1 MCSPLASVIWEIV
14 CISAASPCLFFGG
27 VSGQGVQHQ
36 VKCATICPWVSKS
49 WGNDLAWQGKAVQ
62 KEIFEFN
69 LGTKVPIAL
78 FGSSSAA
85 KWHWRIN
92 WSCGWSKALVHFGR
106 AWVHSSLLLKYH
118 LSFLQCLVSRCIQ
131 FPDSMMT
138 MMIFRVDCWEAGS
151 RQTIWILD
159 IAENTC
165 DPVESLVLR
174 TFFGTEPMEHV
185 CPSTVRGIIVWI
197 FMLFITPMLWPPEI
211 PRVLEWIPWPME
223 FHTLF
228 LRLCMTMLLTA
239 RMTESLFSSYQA
251 EHGICI
257 QYGNAGM

>member
-1 MCSPLASVIWEIV
+1 MILRKGRPA
-14 CISAASPCLFFGG
+14 
-27 VSGQGVQHQ
+27 
-36 VKCATICPWVSKS
+36 KR
-49 WGNDLAWQGKAVQ
+49 
-62 KEIFEFN
+62 IFLRF
-69 LGTKVPIAL
+69 LKFGTKVPIAL

-106 AWVHSSLLLKYH
+106 AWVQSSLLLKYH
-118 LSFLQCLVSRCIQ
+118 LSPFLQCLVSRCIQ
-131 FPDSMMT
+131 FPDSVMTT
-138 MMIFRVDCWEAGS
+138 MMFRLDCWEAGS
-151 RQTIWILD
+151 RQTWIPD

-174 TFFGTEPMEHV
+174 TFFGTEPTEHV
-185 CPSTVRGIIVWI
+185 CPSTVRDIIVWI
-197 FMLFITPMLWPPEI
+197 FMLSITPMLWPPEI
-211 PRVLEWIPWPME
+211 PQVLEWIPWPMG

-257 QYGNAGM
+257 QYGKAGM